1 MAEEEEPPKKKCRFS
16 ECSST
21 DVDSLLKSRV
31 PKTTVFAT
39 DFWMKIL
46 LSYITEKKL
55 TVKLDTSPITDVAT
69 LLEHYYVDL
78 PKKDGSLYK
87 WAIYLAARAAIHR
100 YLSSVR
106 AYANIYTCP
115 EFEKS
120 NKVLYDVLNKKHHSG
135 EEPAAVHKEG
145 ISDGDWA
152 RLTDYFASILDT
164 KTLGTPAICLAT
176 ALRATARGKKFS
188 VRKSR
193 SHRSSRIASQK

>member
-1 MAEEEEPPKKKCRFS
+1 M
-16 ECSST
+16 
-21 DVDSLLKSRV
+21 
-31 PKTTVFAT
+31 
-39 DFWMKIL
+39 
-46 LSYITEKKL
+46 
-55 TVKLDTSPITDVAT
+55 KLDTSPITDVAT
-69 LLEHYYVDL
+69 LLEHFYVDL

-100 YLSSVR
+100 YLSRVR

-120 NKVLYDVLNKKHHSG
+120 NKVLYNVLNKKHHSG

-152 RLTDYFASILDT
+152 RLTDYFANNIPDT
-164 KTLGTPAICLAT
+164 KDPRNPCDLPCDSP
-176 ALRATARGKKFS
+176 ATARGKTFS